1 MAKEVP
7 TKMIQDLD
15 FSYILWKIM
24 CHPCSSLENHV
35 TSLALDG
42 CYLARE
48 PARLCCTLHGSYSP
62 LKQIYGQHVNFFRSI
77 LQFEPIIQIKLAP
90 IKLVPCEAI
99 HFTDEESGSRISTL
113 RSTLSEYSLISHCP
127 TGVYCNK
134 HHGMGSLAQEWVG

>member
-1 MAKEVP
+1 
-7 TKMIQDLD
+7 MIQDLD
-15 FSYILWKIM
+15 FSYNLWKIM
-24 CHPCSSLENHV
+24 CHPSTLN
-35 TSLALDG
+35 ALSG

-48 PARLCCTLHGSYSP
+48 PARLCCNLLGSYSP